1 MSKFRKIFFAL
12 ALLFAGI
19 FVLTACDKVD
29 LEKAKTALEIKYVAG
44 EVATT
49 VKSDLTLPT
58 SLEGFKGVTISWESD
73 KPAVISN
80 AGKVTR
86 QDADTVVT
94 LTATLKLEG
103 KDPVKKTFK
112 VTVKAKEVVIPKV
125 TFKVTAPEGT
135 EEVFLIGSMVGAD
148 WPIADAIALTKG
160 TDGKFSVTI
169 DLAAGDYEYKYVCAK
184 EWAYVEKKADG
195 SEMANRAITVSATMT
210 QEDVVAKWAKVPGQA
225 EPTELKSLLDE
236 HYAESIAQLNFLVE
250 GETLNL
256 VKTIG
261 DHTVTWSSNNE
272 AVINPSTGK
281 VTRPAYTDGAEI
293 FVILQA
299 SAEGQNK
306 VTYVVK
312 VQQLPQTLEQ
322 KLDAE
327 LARLINFPSSTKP
340 ILKANLGLD
349 ALKDVM
355 VDGEKVTEA
364 TWTSSHPDHLTHE
377 GKLTDLEFEG
387 DVDVTVTVTFTY
399 QEITKTAN
407 VVFTVRGVMIY
418 TSFNEMINGEN
429 KATAGD
435 LVKIN
440 TGVSYYTD
448 TNDGYY
454 LVDTEG
460 TLLFVY
466 GKTGKPAANKLFA
479 VKMEYDLYYA
489 SPQGKKLEYTEI
501 PDGVVATVAAAE
513 EITIE
518 ALAEKA
524 VPSDANPLVHKLYK
538 VTGAKLHTFAKNDN
552 YKTFLVPQTHTDAT
566 TEPNKSDSL
575 MLYYQ
580 TPGGLSRLQALAPL
594 SESYSIDLDHIV
606 IVVSAFRTNN
616 DIFAFM
622 FLGDVSSEA
631 DLKVG
636 LATPEQAANQAL
648 MAAAGKIQTQIFVDS
663 DKYNLPA
670 TAKYL
675 TDEFN
680 ITYVSET
687 PTLVDNAGNVVSF
700 PTPGTVED
708 VTFKLSTQTK
718 EETPQ
723 TVELLYTVQL
733 GRPATIKIDE
743 ALAKTKGTVVAIEGY
758 LFDDSNRTYVFA
770 NPDSTL
776 GLALRYFGS
785 DLVAGKWYLVIAER
799 ADAYKGLEQFN
810 FVGAVELPKTDAF
823 VPVAYDGELTA
834 AALKLVQ
841 NQVISLENME
851 VTVKPAKN
859 DSGVLTFKL
868 KNVAGQ
874 EIAFREHQSKTA
886 LIDAIMALNLEVGD
900 IVNVTSTVVS
910 WFDNPQFILVS
921 LERGALTPQQIFNQK
936 VELLQGTLPAEN
948 KVMYKDFTL
957 PVTFDT
963 LAIAW
968 TVTEGDAATVD
979 ATGKV
984 TVTRK
989 AEEAVVKLTGAV
1001 TEGELSTTVVV
1012 TVKIAAEGAV
1022 QPVELITTID
1032 FGTEPVQGYAAGNL
1046 VFTNGDGT
1054 VYTLNKDRS
1063 QANTSTHA
1071 PHDTQ
1076 GVFLVL
1082 SCRKTAQFA
1091 FTEFDF
1097 SELDIT
1103 KLQISFSVW
1112 NQNNFTKITGY
1123 ENSYVQL
1130 EKFVDG
1136 SWVAVAEVGGNT
1148 NLLGLLTKDA
1158 YTEITFDNLTSGLYR
1173 LAYSVPDNTSGSN
1186 TEYAVTAD
1194 DIKIYGY
1201 N

>member
-125 TFKVTAPEGT
+125 TFKVSVPQGT

-148 WPIADAIALTKG
+148 WPIAEAIALTKG
-160 TDGKFSVTI
+160 TDGKFSVTL

-195 SEMANRAITVSATMT
+195 SELSNRTITVSATMT

-236 HYAESIAQLNFLVE
+236 HYAQSIAQLNFLVE
-250 GETLNL
+250 TETLNL

-261 DHTVTWSSNNE
+261 DHTVTWTSNNE
-272 AVINPSTGK
+272 AVINAKTGK

-306 VTYVVK
+306 VTYIVK

-327 LARLINFPSSTKP
+327 LTRLTNFPSSTKP
-340 ILKANLGLD
+340 ILKVNLDLA

-355 VDGEKVTEA
+355 VDGQKVTEA
-364 TWTSSHPDHLTHE
+364 TWTSSSPDHLTHD

-387 DVDVTVTVTFTY
+387 DVDVTMTVTFTHGG
-399 QEITKTAN
+399 ITKTKG
-407 VVFTVRGVMIY
+407 VVFTVRGVMVY
-418 TSFNEMINGEN
+418 VGFEAMINGED
-429 KATAGD
+429 KAAKGD
-435 LVKIN
+435 MVKIN
-440 TGVSYYTD
+440 AGVSLYTE

-454 LVDTEG
+454 LVDSLG
-460 TLLFVY
+460 ALLFVY

-489 SPQGKKLEYTEI
+489 SPQGKNPVYTEI
-501 PDGVVATVAAAE
+501 EGAANTVAAAE

-538 VTGAKLHTFAKNDN
+538 VTGAKLHTYNKDDN
-552 YKTFLVPQTHTDAT
+552 YSTFLVPQTHNDAT
-566 TEPNKSDSL
+566 KIPTKADSL

-580 TPGGLSRLQALAPL
+580 TPGGLAKLQAFAPL
-594 SESYSIDLDHIV
+594 SQTYSIDLDHIV

-622 FLGDVSSEA
+622 FLGNVNSEA
-631 DLKVG
+631 DLKFG

-648 MAAAGKIQTQIFVDS
+648 MAAAGKIQNQIFVDS
-663 DKYNLPA
+663 GKYNLPA

-675 TDEFN
+675 EAEFN

-687 PTLVDNAGNVVSF
+687 PTLVDNTGNVVSF
-700 PTPGTVED
+700 PTPGTIEN

-718 EETPQ
+718 EDTPQ
-723 TVELLYTVQL
+723 TVELLHTVKL

-743 ALAKTKGTVVAIEGY
+743 ALTKTKGTVVAVEGY
-758 LFDDSNRTYVFA
+758 LFNDSNKTYVFA

-810 FVGAVELPKTDAF
+810 FVGAVELSKTDAF
-823 VPVAYDGELTA
+823 VPVAYTGELTTD
-834 AALKLVQ
+834 ALKLVQ
-841 NQVISLENME
+841 NQVISLANME
-851 VTVKPAKN
+851 VSVKPAKN
-859 DSGVLTFKL
+859 ASGVLTFKL
-868 KNVAGQ
+868 KNIAGQ

-900 IVNVTSTVVS
+900 FVNVTSTVVS

-936 VELLQGTLPAEN
+936 VELLQGTLPADN
-948 KVMYKDFTL
+948 TVMYSNFTL
-957 PVTFDT
+957 PITYDT

-979 ATGKV
+979 ADGKV
-984 TVTRK
+984 TLAKK
-989 AEEAVVKLTGAV
+989 ATEATVKLSGAV
-1001 TEGELSTTVVV
+1001 TEGEFSATVVV
-1012 TVKIAAEGAV
+1012 TIKVAAEGAEP
-1022 QPVELITTID
+1022 PVVLKQTID
-1032 FGTEPVQGYAAGNL
+1032 FGTLNQTGYSPGDL
-1046 VFTNGDGT
+1046 TFTNADGT
-1054 VYTLNKDRS
+1054 TTTISKDRAQIYS
-1063 QANTSTHA
+1063 SKFA
-1071 PHDTQ
+1071 PHTE
-1076 GVFLVL
+1076 GNPMLVL
-1082 SCRKTAQFA
+1082 APIKDKVFA
-1091 FTEFDF
+1091 YAEFDF
-1097 SELDIT
+1097 SSMNLSKIEFGFAPWDNRNVATILGLEGSELR
-1103 KLQISFSVW
+1103 
-1112 NQNNFTKITGY
+1112 
-1123 ENSYVQL
+1123 L
-1130 EKFVDG
+1130 EKLVDG
-1136 SWVAVAEVGGNT
+1136 VWVAVEEDGGTT
-1148 NLLGLLTKDA
+1148 NLLPKLSAEA
-1158 YTEITFDNLTSGLYR
+1158 YITATYSNLTSGKYR
-1173 LAYSVPDNTSGSN
+1173 IVYTAPAATSTTNTA
-1186 TEYAVTAD
+1186 YAVTVD
-1194 DIKIYGY
+1194 NIKVYGV
-1201 N
+1201 

>member
-58 SLEGFKGVTISWESD
+58 SLEEFKGVTISWESD

-125 TFKVTAPEGT
+125 TFKVSVPQGT

-148 WPIADAIALTKG
+148 WPIAEAVALTKG
-160 TDGKFSVTI
+160 TDGNFSVTL

-184 EWAYVEKKADG
+184 EWAYVEKKADD

-236 HYAESIAQLNFLVE
+236 HYAESIAIHNFLVE
-250 GETLNL
+250 TETLNL

-261 DHTVTWSSNNE
+261 DHTITWTSSNE
-272 AVINPSTGK
+272 AVINAKTGK

-299 SAEGQNK
+299 SAEGQTR
-306 VTYVVK
+306 VTYIVK

-327 LARLINFPSSTKP
+327 LTRLTNFPSSTKP
-340 ILKANLGLD
+340 ILKVNLDLA
-349 ALKDVM
+349 ALKDVK
-355 VDGEKVTEA
+355 VDGEVVTQA
-364 TWTSSHPDHLTHE
+364 TWTSSSPDHLTHD

-387 DVDVTVTVTFTY
+387 DVDVTMTVTFTHGG
-399 QEITKTAN
+399 ITKTKG
-407 VVFTVRGVMIY
+407 VVFTVRGVMVY
-418 TSFNEMINGEN
+418 VGFEAMINGED
-429 KATAGD
+429 KAAEGD
-435 LVKIN
+435 MVKIN
-440 TGVSYYTD
+440 AGVSLYTE

-454 LVDTEG
+454 LVDSLG
-460 TLLFVY
+460 ALLFVY

-479 VKMEYDLYYA
+479 VKMEYDLHYA
-489 SPQGKKLEYTEI
+489 SPQGKNPVYTEI
-501 PDGVVATVAAAE
+501 EGAANTVAAAE

-538 VTGAKLHTFAKNDN
+538 VTGAKLHTYNKDDN
-552 YKTFLVPQTHTDAT
+552 YSTFLVPQTHNDAT
-566 TEPNKSDSL
+566 KIPTKADSL

-580 TPGGLSRLQALAPL
+580 TPGGLAKLQAFAPL
-594 SESYSIDLDHIV
+594 NQTYSIDLDHIV
-606 IVVSAFRTNN
+606 IVVSAFRTND

-622 FLGDVSSEA
+622 FLGNVNSEA
-631 DLKVG
+631 DLKFG

-648 MAAAGKIQTQIFVDS
+648 MAAAGKIQNQIFVDS
-663 DKYNLPA
+663 GKYNLPA

-675 TDEFN
+675 EAEFN

-687 PTLVDNAGNVVSF
+687 PTLVDNTGNIVSF
-700 PTPGTVED
+700 PTPGTIEN

-718 EETPQ
+718 EDTPQ
-723 TVELLYTVQL
+723 TVELIHTVKL

-743 ALAKTKGTVVAIEGY
+743 ALTKTKGTVVAVEGY
-758 LFDDSNRTYVFA
+758 LFNDSNKTYVFA

-810 FVGAVELPKTDAF
+810 FVGAVELSKTDAF
-823 VPVAYDGELTA
+823 VPVAYTGELTTD
-834 AALKLVQ
+834 ALKFVQ

-851 VTVKPAKN
+851 VSVKPAKN
-859 DSGVLTFKL
+859 ASGVLTFKL
-868 KNVAGQ
+868 KNITGQ

-900 IVNVTSTVVS
+900 FVNVTSTVVS

-936 VELLQGTLPAEN
+936 VELLQGTLPADN
-948 KVMYKDFTL
+948 TVMYSNFTL
-957 PVTFDT
+957 PVTYDT

-979 ATGKV
+979 ADGKV
-984 TVTRK
+984 TITRK
-989 AEEAVVKLTGAV
+989 ATEATVKLSGAV
-1001 TEGELSTTVVV
+1001 TEGEFSATVVV

-1032 FGTEPVQGYAAGNL
+1032 FGSKAVIGYEAGNL

-1054 VYTLNKDRS
+1054 VYTLNKDRA
-1063 QANTSTHA
+1063 QANTSTYA

-1082 SCRKTAQFA
+1082 SCKKTAQFA

-1097 SELDIT
+1097 SSLDIT
-1103 KLQISFSVW
+1103 KLQLSFSVW
-1112 NQNNFTKITGY
+1112 NQNNFAKITGY
-1123 ENSYVQL
+1123 EGASVQL

-1136 SWVAVAEVGGNT
+1136 SWVAVAETGGNT
-1148 NLLGLLTKDA
+1148 NLLGLFTKDA

-1173 LAYSVPDNTSGSN
+1173 LTYSVPDNTSSSN
-1186 TEYAVTAD
+1186 TEYAVTVD

>member
-125 TFKVTAPEGT
+125 TFKVSVPQGT

-148 WPIADAIALTKG
+148 WPIAEAIALTKG
-160 TDGKFSVTI
+160 ADGKFSVTL

-195 SEMANRAITVSATMT
+195 SELSNRTITVSATMT

-236 HYAESIAQLNFLVE
+236 HYAQSIAQLNFLVE
-250 GETLNL
+250 TETLNL

-261 DHTVTWSSNNE
+261 DHTVTWTSNNE
-272 AVINPSTGK
+272 AVINAKTGK

-306 VTYVVK
+306 VTYIVK

-327 LARLINFPSSTKP
+327 LTRLTNFPSSTKP
-340 ILKANLGLD
+340 ILKVNLDLA

-355 VDGEKVTEA
+355 VDGQKVTEA
-364 TWTSSHPDHLTHE
+364 TWTSSSPDHLTHD

-387 DVDVTVTVTFTY
+387 DVDVTMTVTFTHGG
-399 QEITKTAN
+399 ITKTKG
-407 VVFTVRGVMIY
+407 VVFTVRGVMVY
-418 TSFNEMINGEN
+418 VGFEAMINGED
-429 KATAGD
+429 KAAKGD
-435 LVKIN
+435 MVKIN
-440 TGVSYYTD
+440 AGVSLYTE

-454 LVDTEG
+454 LVDSLG
-460 TLLFVY
+460 ALLFVY

-489 SPQGKKLEYTEI
+489 SPQGKNPVYTEI
-501 PDGVVATVAAAE
+501 EGAANTVAAAE

-538 VTGAKLHTFAKNDN
+538 VTGAKLHTYNKDDN
-552 YKTFLVPQTHTDAT
+552 YSTFLVPQTHDDAT
-566 TEPNKSDSL
+566 KIPTKADSL

-580 TPGGLSRLQALAPL
+580 TPGGLAKLQAFAPL
-594 SESYSIDLDHIV
+594 NQTYSIDLDHIV

-622 FLGDVSSEA
+622 FLGNVNSEA
-631 DLKVG
+631 DLKFG

-648 MAAAGKIQTQIFVDS
+648 MAAAGKIQNQIFVDS
-663 DKYNLPA
+663 GKYNLPA

-675 TDEFN
+675 EAEFN

-687 PTLVDNAGNVVSF
+687 PTLVDNTGNVVSF
-700 PTPGTVED
+700 PTPGTIEN

-718 EETPQ
+718 EDTPQ
-723 TVELLYTVQL
+723 TVELLHTVKL

-743 ALAKTKGTVVAIEGY
+743 ALTKTKGTVVAVEGY
-758 LFDDSNRTYVFA
+758 LFNDSNKTYVFA

-810 FVGAVELPKTDAF
+810 FVGAVELSKTDAF
-823 VPVAYDGELTA
+823 VPVAYTGELTTD
-834 AALKLVQ
+834 ALKLVQ
-841 NQVISLENME
+841 NQVISL
-851 VTVKPAKN
+851 
-859 DSGVLTFKL
+859 
-868 KNVAGQ
+868 
-874 EIAFREHQSKTA
+874 
-886 LIDAIMALNLEVGD
+886 
-900 IVNVTSTVVS
+900 
-910 WFDNPQFILVS
+910 
-921 LERGALTPQQIFNQK
+921 
-936 VELLQGTLPAEN
+936 
-948 KVMYKDFTL
+948 
-957 PVTFDT
+957 
-963 LAIAW
+963 
-968 TVTEGDAATVD
+968 
-979 ATGKV
+979 
-984 TVTRK
+984 
-989 AEEAVVKLTGAV
+989 
-1001 TEGELSTTVVV
+1001 
-1012 TVKIAAEGAV
+1012 
-1022 QPVELITTID
+1022 
-1032 FGTEPVQGYAAGNL
+1032 
-1046 VFTNGDGT
+1046 
-1054 VYTLNKDRS
+1054 
-1063 QANTSTHA
+1063 
-1071 PHDTQ
+1071 
-1076 GVFLVL
+1076 
-1082 SCRKTAQFA
+1082 
-1091 FTEFDF
+1091 
-1097 SELDIT
+1097 
-1103 KLQISFSVW
+1103 
-1112 NQNNFTKITGY
+1112 
-1123 ENSYVQL
+1123 
-1130 EKFVDG
+1130 
-1136 SWVAVAEVGGNT
+1136 
-1148 NLLGLLTKDA
+1148 
-1158 YTEITFDNLTSGLYR
+1158 
-1173 LAYSVPDNTSGSN
+1173 
-1186 TEYAVTAD
+1186 
-1194 DIKIYGY
+1194 
-1201 N
+1201 